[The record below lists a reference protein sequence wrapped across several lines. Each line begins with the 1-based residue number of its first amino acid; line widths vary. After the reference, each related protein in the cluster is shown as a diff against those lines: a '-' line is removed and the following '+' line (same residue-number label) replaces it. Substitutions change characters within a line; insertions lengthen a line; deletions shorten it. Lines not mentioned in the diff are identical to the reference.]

1 MMGIGTRVLKLIKTD
16 AGWYESNPIETLI
29 GIGRDRREAV
39 FLFRCLLRRMGRDCH
54 LTVKRTAPESVGNWM
69 QSGHESVRIGIRS
82 RLDHPLNCYRI
93 PPNMNKHEE
102 IAKALKAR
110 LSELTSRVAEIDGEL
125 RKPLPADSEERAT
138 YLENQDA
145 FEGIGYT
152 EIQEIQQ
159 IRAALKQIAGGTYGV
174 CAQCGADIDPK
185 RLKALP
191 YATRCISCAA

>member
-1 MMGIGTRVLKLIKTD
+1 
-16 AGWYESNPIETLI
+16 
-29 GIGRDRREAV
+29 
-39 FLFRCLLRRMGRDCH
+39 
-54 LTVKRTAPESVGNWM
+54 
-69 QSGHESVRIGIRS
+69 
-82 RLDHPLNCYRI
+82 
-93 PPNMNKHEE
+93 MNKHEE

-125 RKPLPADSEERAT
+125 RKLLPADSEERAT

-145 FEGIGYT
+145 FEGIGNT
-152 EIQEIQQ
+152 EIQEIHP
-159 IRAALKQIAGGTYGV
+159 IRAALKQIAEGTYGV